1 MGQPRR
7 PAVGCRVLPWLFVR
21 PLPWGW
27 GDPGVRGALPRFLV
41 GGSNPPCVR
50 LSVCCRPSAP
60 HRDRAAPT
68 PTPWGSDALP
78 APRRAHRGVSNR
90 GGGRAP
96 LSFLARCQRGQPV
109 GAECCRRMG
118 RGPPRCPTAPPG
130 GRGPF
135 PPPCFAWRG
144 GSPLFAVC
152 PQGRAVTPHPR
163 PFCGAP
169 KEAAGGPRPIEP
181 LSGVGAAALLGSTQ
195 QRSSPPPHPP
205 SVPRCAVWGPPFVLA
220 PASRCHRILR
230 GPDPIR
236 CPLPS
241 PHSPEPP
248 LSPLP
253 PPVGAELD
261 LTVCFCCA
269 SVFLGLGGGDTRW
282 IWRSLCVPPFPSP
295 PPPPTPSVCCFGEGA
310 ACCVLWG
317 EVCRCP
323 H

>member
-1 MGQPRR
+1 MGSRR
-7 PAVGCRVLPWLFVR
+7 RYGAAPPSRRGVPCPPVAVCPSPPVGLGGIRGSGAPSLVSSW
-21 PLPWGW
+21 
-27 GDPGVRGALPRFLV
+27 GVRTLPV
-41 GGSNPPCVR
+41 
-50 LSVCCRPSAP
+50 SVCLCA
-60 HRDRAAPT
+60 AAPPHPIGT
-68 PTPWGSDALP
+68 ARPPHPPRGAPMLSQPLVVPTVGSLT
-78 APRRAHRGVSNR
+78 G

-253 PPVGAELD
+253 PP
-261 LTVCFCCA
+261 
-269 SVFLGLGGGDTRW
+269 
-282 IWRSLCVPPFPSP
+282 
-295 PPPPTPSVCCFGEGA
+295 
-310 ACCVLWG
+310 
-317 EVCRCP
+317 
-323 H
+323 